1 MRLLLKARCFPASEP
16 VAREKKTRKRC
27 TWGFV
32 DTDRPRPNPSAPMGA
47 DSRAPLG
54 VDYHLHHPS
63 GGSRSFPLVTVAPS
77 DRGLAEASHPPP
89 PPPLNLVNPY
99 MAKSFGWVLPP
110 PPSQTDWVP
119 AGPRPV
125 AARVGV
131 RPAGHSPAF
140 QAQSGFV
147 GPAGD
152 WLGARRLVE
161 NLVSAQRGGE
171 RRAAPPPPPGGGAF
185 ICSRRLALPAWE
197 PAHNHSLLSH
207 LSTPKPPSHS
217 PPATCSSPNPWRTPP
232 PNFSPLSFPLFL
244 PAYPSLAHTDSP

>member
-1 MRLLLKARCFPASEP
+1 MSVAASPESLMC
-16 VAREKKTRKRC
+16 KTGKWC

-63 GGSRSFPLVTVAPS
+63 GRSRSFLLVTVAPS
-77 DRGLAEASHPPP
+77 DRRLAEASLPTP
-89 PPPLNLVNPY
+89 PPPLSIVNPY
-99 MAKSFGWVLPP
+99 VARSSGWVLPP

-131 RPAGHSPAF
+131 RTAGHSPAL

-171 RRAAPPPPPGGGAF
+171 RRAAPPPPPGGGASSVRADQPSQPGSLHTTTPR
-185 ICSRRLALPAWE
+185 SRTFP
-197 PAHNHSLLSH
+197 
-207 LSTPKPPSHS
+207 PPSPHPTLHLQPALLPIPGDTPQLLPSLVS
-217 PPATCSSPNPWRTPP
+217 P
-232 PNFSPLSFPLFL
+232 FSPCL
-244 PAYPSLAHTDSP
+244 P

>member
-1 MRLLLKARCFPASEP
+1 M
-16 VAREKKTRKRC
+16 
-27 TWGFV
+27 

-47 DSRAPLG
+47 GSRAPLG

-119 AGPRPV
+119 AGLRPV

-131 RPAGHSPAF
+131 RPVGHSPAF

-152 WLGARRLVE
+152 WLEARRLVE
-161 NLVSAQRGGE
+161 NLVSAQRGE

-185 ICSRRLALPAWE
+185 ICSRRPARE
-197 PAHNHSLLSH
+197 PAHNHSPLSH
-207 LSTPKPPSHS
+207 LSTSKPPSHT

-232 PNFSPLSFPLFL
+232 PQLLPSLVSPFSPCL
-244 PAYPSLAHTDSP
+244 P

>member
-1 MRLLLKARCFPASEP
+1 MHLGLCGHRQAAPKPVCTYGCGFP
-16 VAREKKTRKRC
+16 RT
-27 TWGFV
+27 
-32 DTDRPRPNPSAPMGA
+32 
-47 DSRAPLG
+47 LG
-54 VDYHLHHPS
+54 DKL
-63 GGSRSFPLVTVAPS
+63 
-77 DRGLAEASHPPP
+77 PPP
-89 PPPLNLVNPY
+89 PPQRRVSVFSIGYCRTFRPPIGRGSPPLPPLSLVNPY
-99 MAKSFGWVLPP
+99 TAKSFGWVLLP

-161 NLVSAQRGGE
+161 NLVSAERGE

-185 ICSRRLALPAWE
+185 ICSRRPARE
-197 PAHNHSLLSH
+197 PAHNHSPLSH
-207 LSTPKPPSHS
+207 LSTSKRPSHT
-217 PPATCSSPNPWRTPP
+217 PPATCSSPNPWRTTPP
-232 PNFSPLSFPLFL
+232 PQLLPSLVSPFSPCL
-244 PAYPSLAHTDSP
+244 P

>member
-1 MRLLLKARCFPASEP
+1 MHLGLCGHRQAAPKPVCTYGCGFPRTLGGRL
-16 VAREKKTRKRC
+16 
-27 TWGFV
+27 
-32 DTDRPRPNPSAPMGA
+32 
-47 DSRAPLG
+47 
-54 VDYHLHHPS
+54 
-63 GGSRSFPLVTVAPS
+63 
-77 DRGLAEASHPPP
+77 PP
-89 PPPLNLVNPY
+89 PPPLRRVSVFSIGYCRTFRPPIGRAFPPTPTPAPQLVNPY

-152 WLGARRLVE
+152 WLEARRLVE
-161 NLVSAQRGGE
+161 NLVSAQRGE

-185 ICSRRLALPAWE
+185 ICSRRPAWE
-197 PAHNHSLLSH
+197 PAHNHSPLSH
-207 LSTPKPPSHS
+207 LSTSKPPSHT

-232 PNFSPLSFPLFL
+232 PNFSPLSFPLFF